1 MVKHVDLWPQTKF
14 ILGSEKLDLVERGSG
29 RVYIKVQGEFGVEK
43 QRTLCYTGPTDPVT
57 V

>member
-29 RVYIKVQGEFGVEK
+29 SVYIKVQGEFGVEK